1 MAWLIIGDVRYARET
16 VGSLCSELLSVMGV
30 APTANLQISVELQ
43 GFQPTFHDDHGTG
56 PMEKD
61 ARVESKKQT
70 FTPPK
75 TEAVGEPA
83 PVSDVAGNGV
93 WGTRIRGQARNLS
106 HSTQF
111 VIAASVILGL
121 TMFFV
126 GNLVSERIEN
136 AAVHSAAEA
145 AAQYMDTFLEPYVQ
159 EMSRDNALSAASV
172 QSLDRLADNRSL
184 KQHIVSI
191 KIWRADGTVIYGTN
205 KAITDRKF
213 PLDEI
218 TEALKGNVVTD
229 LKDLDE
235 DENEFERKLN
245 VPLYEIYAPL
255 RDSRTGEIIAV
266 GEFYEKADSLKREIN
281 RVRQQVWVDVGTATL
296 AMLTLLFFIVRRS
309 DKIIQRQQVALRLRL
324 QEQTRLHISNAE
336 LQHKM
341 ATATQEF
348 SRVNE
353 LTLRRIGADLH
364 DGPAQLLTLI
374 LIRLDDLAE
383 NCSTVDQES
392 LETIRGA
399 ATDALI
405 EVRDLSRGLALPEIN
420 DLSLAEELQLVAQR
434 HEQRTGTRVTLTMG
448 RLPEAAP
455 LTLKLCLYR
464 FVQETLNNAY
474 RHANGEGQ
482 VIRAQYIDGVLDI
495 RVRDGGPGMTEDAM
509 LLETSGRTRLGL
521 AGLRYRVESLGGLFS
536 IDSNASGTSVK
547 AQFKL

>member
-1 MAWLIIGDVRYARET
+1 MAWLIIGGVRYARET

-43 GFQPTFHDDHGTG
+43 GFQPTYHDDHGTG

-61 ARVESKKQT
+61 ARVESKNQT